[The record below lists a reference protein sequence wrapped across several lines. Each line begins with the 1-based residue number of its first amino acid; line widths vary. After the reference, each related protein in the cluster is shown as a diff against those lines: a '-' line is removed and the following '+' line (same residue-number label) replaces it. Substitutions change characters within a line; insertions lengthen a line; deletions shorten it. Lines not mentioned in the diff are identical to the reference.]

1 MTRTNNLNKLAIAI
15 ALLSGAQTASAIT
28 PWQANDANAS
38 NYGVPDYVIYAS
50 GGAAQDEAIVDVVS
64 TTLAQSG
71 TLDVFKDATT
81 VSQSASSWG

>member
-50 GGAAQDEAIVDVVS
+50 GGAAQDLSLIHI
-64 TTLAQSG
+64 
-71 TLDVFKDATT
+71 
-81 VSQSASSWG
+81 